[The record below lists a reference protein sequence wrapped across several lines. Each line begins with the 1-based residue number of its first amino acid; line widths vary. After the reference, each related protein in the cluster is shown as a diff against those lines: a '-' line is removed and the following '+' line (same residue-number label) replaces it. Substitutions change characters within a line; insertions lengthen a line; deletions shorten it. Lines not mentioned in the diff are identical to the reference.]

1 MDVRETLRRHVDA
14 LNRRAHV
21 SGHLGSLAVQAARS
35 PGTDIL
41 VHAWQQEPGCQQT
54 AGAPNTR
61 VRKGVKCIK
70 GLAVEEYATAGEESL
85 DDLFARVS
93 GQCRR
98 CGTRRLCGG
107 ECLDG
112 EVRRHVGRGETRKLR
127 RTRESGGG
135 VVNSRNVSNILSEL
149 RDVRRMLLLSGGP
162 RSRKPAQGV
171 AESLVV
177 FEDEKLAAFQ
187 HQAKVAWRSRQ
198 PTTPC

>member
-1 MDVRETLRRHVDA
+1 M
-14 LNRRAHV
+14 

-98 CGTRRLCGG
+98 CGK
-107 ECLDG
+107 CLSV
-112 EVRRHVGRGETRKLR
+112 EERRHVGRGEARKLR
-127 RTRESGGG
+127 SMSGISSG
-135 VVNSRNVSNILSEL
+135 NIST
-149 RDVRRMLLLSGGP
+149 
-162 RSRKPAQGV
+162 
-171 AESLVV
+171 
-177 FEDEKLAAFQ
+177 
-187 HQAKVAWRSRQ
+187 W
-198 PTTPC
+198 